1 MESPAISAALNP
13 HPYQRLSTGT
23 NGLALRQ
30 HDHLWLARVYHPWGW
45 RDWQDFGNGCLGDFG
60 CHILDPVFTA
70 LQIHKA
76 PTHLV
81 CTDHTGIN
89 EEVWPAQNVVKY
101 DFPGTKFTEK
111 DSFEIIWLDGGRRG
125 NARGTHIPREIG
137 LPSSGSLFHGTE
149 GTMVLPHVGAPRL
162 YPQEKFVGKIK
173 EEASL
178 DHYHGFIDGCLSGK
192 QPSDGFDY
200 AGPLT
205 GSRPTRKYRSTPP
218 RPKAGVE

>member
-1 MESPAISAALNP
+1 M
-13 HPYQRLSTGT
+13 
-23 NGLALRQ
+23 
-30 HDHLWLARVYHPWGW
+30 
-45 RDWQDFGNGCLGDFG
+45 
-60 CHILDPVFTA
+60 
-70 LQIHKA
+70 
-76 PTHLV
+76 
-81 CTDHTGIN
+81 
-89 EEVWPAQNVVKY
+89 KY

-149 GTMVLPHVGAPRL
+149 GTMVLPHVGAPRI

-205 GSRPTRKYRSTPP
+205 EAVLLGNIAVRHRDQKLEWNEDKMSLRSPTTDLSNWLTRDYRDGWEIKP
-218 RPKAGVE
+218 V